1 MSAPHRSKE
10 FFLDAPTGY
19 HQRGVPVTRLDL
31 SGYGASTFSHWLNP
45 NAAVA
50 AQKRAEAGEDY
61 VIRFAV
67 AVPPGESPPD
77 PSADD
82 SFFELECVKLWWHE
96 TA

>member
-1 MSAPHRSKE
+1 
-10 FFLDAPTGY
+10 
-19 HQRGVPVTRLDL
+19 
-31 SGYGASTFSHWLNP
+31 
-45 NAAVA
+45 VA

-61 VIRFAV
+61 VIRLAIT
-67 AVPPGESPPD
+67 VPPGEPPPD